1 MKMDF
6 VSSNITS
13 WGRADIIRL
22 NMIPLCYYKFVE
34 LFNCNDIT
42 QFIYNFLTIEHARLV
57 HITIFCSTFGP
68 LNKFDV
74 LRVSCVTK
82 TFYVVVVLLTFD
94 SIFFLVHT

>member
-42 QFIYNFLTIEHARLV
+42 QFIYNFLTIEHAR
-57 HITIFCSTFGP
+57 
-68 LNKFDV
+68 
-74 LRVSCVTK
+74 
-82 TFYVVVVLLTFD
+82 
-94 SIFFLVHT
+94 

>member
-57 HITIFCSTFGP
+57 HITIFCSKKHCYTWPSSYIQCFKGWQ
-68 LNKFDV
+68 
-74 LRVSCVTK
+74 C
-82 TFYVVVVLLTFD
+82 
-94 SIFFLVHT
+94 H